1 MQRRY
6 FHVRVV
12 FHAAFFPFL
21 SGATVRTLVVLCRNS
36 LPETIHQRHHRR
48 VNAKQFIRFVDLEN
62 SFFRYCRL
70 IEFNLRELLF
80 KEGLNPKVMGVE
92 VASGCSNWLQSSNY
106 WPPSSSRQTLASAIS
121 SPSTRR
127 WGLTNVAL
135 VFRCVHRPAIF
146 GTKLNRSLS
155 FESKGRK
162 SIKEVVTASLNA
174 EFSGEE
180 EFCREI
186 QELALLFQLSD
197 DDENNTRNTDDIL
210 ESENQNP
217 EPFTSSKLQQ
227 PDWAGDMIPASI
239 ERKANS
245 VELPFSLRII
255 LEKETMAGR
264 IKRSREICL
273 LLSEE
278 GLLFNGIHNSVFA
291 MSSNVAFA
299 ATAPPI
305 TLESSSIIEN
315 QIQTKIDPS
324 SIKTFSVNSSGKTTS
339 IGGINGGGGNFRP
352 VAGGTDG
359 EESFDGAVAH
369 HRKIIPDGVSSSLT
383 ISPSISNQTTHEEES
398 SVWKSI
404 VEEADNMQE
413 LIINGVLDRQ
423 TMQNFVS
430 LVTAKV
436 VEEEAD
442 GSLFR
447 TELLYQMGLSEEPD
461 NPLLLDNYAQ
471 FLYIVAQD
479 YDRAEEY
486 FKRASKVEPND
497 AEALSKYSNFL
508 WEIRKDLWGAEQNL
522 LEAIAIDPVNSF
534 YTATYASFLWNT
546 TSGDDDS
553 FIPLDSPPTLI
564 KINHGKSGITA
575 ETIHPC

>member
-1 MQRRY
+1 MHRRY

-12 FHAAFFPFL
+12 SNASFFPFL
-21 SGATVRTLVVLCRNS
+21 SGATVRTPVVLCRNS

-62 SFFRYCRL
+62 SFFRYCLSL
-70 IEFNLRELLF
+70 IEFNLRDLLYAF
-80 KEGLNPKVMGVE
+80 CHFPLIKRCDPILVPKNVCVMGVE
-92 VASGCSNWLQSSNY
+92 VASGCLNWLQSSNY
-106 WPPSSSRQTLASAIS
+106 WPRSSSPQTLASAIS

-127 WGLTNVAL
+127 RGLTNVAL

-155 FESKGRK
+155 FESKVRK

-180 EFCREI
+180 EFCRDI
-186 QELALLFQLSD
+186 QELALLFQLTD

-210 ESENQNP
+210 ESEKQNP

-255 LEKETMAGR
+255 QK
-264 IKRSREICL
+264 KKQWQ
-273 LLSEE
+273 E
-278 GLLFNGIHNSVFA
+278 GLREAGKSAYCSVKKAFSSMVFIIRELQSYTLQMREALFYEDLHEVLVRVQNEMNTSFVWLFQQVFSQTPTLMVYVMILLANYSVFA

-299 ATAPPI
+299 ATTPPI
-305 TLESSSIIEN
+305 TPESISIIEN
-315 QIQTKIDPS
+315 QSQTKIDPS

-339 IGGINGGGGNFRP
+339 IGGINGGSRNFRP

-369 HRKIIPDGVSSSLT
+369 HRKIIPDGVSSSST

-430 LVTAKV
+430 PVTAKV

-442 GSLFR
+442 GESLFR

-461 NPLLLDNYAQ
+461 NPLLLANYA
-471 FLYIVAQD
+471 
-479 YDRAEEY
+479 
-486 FKRASKVEPND
+486 
-497 AEALSKYSNFL
+497 
-508 WEIRKDLWGAEQNL
+508 
-522 LEAIAIDPVNSF
+522 
-534 YTATYASFLWNT
+534 
-546 TSGDDDS
+546 
-553 FIPLDSPPTLI
+553 
-564 KINHGKSGITA
+564 
-575 ETIHPC
+575 